1 MIRFNLLRN
10 RFQSTSLAAEPETF
24 GSLSTISMRTA
35 GGMSTGKKLAIAAGV
50 VLFLGAV
57 GGGTWWFLNQGPS
70 DNIAPPTQTTKK
82 VPPPA
87 QPAQPTQPAQPVQP
101 AQPKTDTVKKSPA
114 ELAKLAK
121 DSARKADSLKVAEAA
136 TRKADSIKV
145 AKEAAR
151 KADSVKQA
159 LAKKPEPKKPEPKVE
174 TKTAENVP
182 PPPPPTVTPRVVA
195 PALAGG
201 VVAQVLT
208 ESQTKGTSAPA
219 PTRFEELSPLARL
232 SYQRFAFER
241 ILAVIRQVAPAGVKF
256 TRIRL
261 YSPGLVVIQ
270 GSSAEA
276 EGLNTLIKGLLAQ
289 SLVDTA
295 LKTGT
300 GGQFAIAAR
309 LPFSASSATN
319 GKSGKDFNSTL
330 TQARDLAQTG
340 GLTLTAPKAPSIQ
353 TFGSIKRASWK
364 LTGAGPW
371 ESIGKWFAALQSMDL
386 PVGFT
391 SASLSAGADGT
402 LKLEADAISYA
413 P

>member
-10 RFQSTSLAAEPETF
+10 RFQSSSLAAEPETL
-24 GSLSTISMRTA
+24 GSLTTISMRTA
-35 GGMSTGKKLAIAAGV
+35 GGSTGKKLAIAAGV
-50 VLFLGAV
+50 LLFLGAV
-57 GGGTWWFLNQGPS
+57 GGGTWWFLNQNAG
-70 DNIAPPTQTTKK
+70 DEIAPPTQTAKP
-82 VPPPA
+82 VQP
-87 QPAQPTQPAQPVQP
+87 PAQPTQPPQP
-101 AQPKTDTVKKSPA
+101 AQPKTDTVKKNPA
-114 ELAKLAK
+114 EAAKFAK
-121 DSARKADSLKVAEAA
+121 DSARKADSVKVADAA
-136 TRKADSIKV
+136 ARKADSIKV
-145 AKEAAR
+145 AKEDAR
-151 KADSVKQA
+151 KADSLKMA
-159 LAKKPEPKKPEPKVE
+159 AAKKPEQKKPEPKVVE
-174 TKTAENVP
+174 TLP
-182 PPPPPTVTPRVVA
+182 PPPPPSVTPRVVA

-201 VVAQVLT
+201 VVAQVIA
-208 ESQTKGTSAPA
+208 ESQSKGAAAPA
-219 PTRFEELSPLARL
+219 PTRFEDLSPLARL

-276 EGLNTLIKGLLAQ
+276 EGLTKLIQGLLAQ

-300 GGQFAIAAR
+300 GGQFALAAR
-309 LPFSASSATN
+309 LPFSSSSVSN
-319 GKSGKDFNSTL
+319 GKAGKDFASTL

-340 GLTLTAPKAPSIQ
+340 GLTLASPKAPAIQ
-353 TFGSIKRASWK
+353 TFGTLKRASWK
-364 LTGAGPW
+364 LSGAGPW
-371 ESIGKWFAALQSMDL
+371 ESIGKWFAAMQSMDL

-391 SASLSAGADGT
+391 SASLSAGVDGT

>member
-35 GGMSTGKKLAIAAGV
+35 GGMSTGKKLAIAAGL

-57 GGGTWWFLNQGPS
+57 GGGTWWFLNQNPS
-70 DNIAPPTQTTKK
+70 DNIAPPTQTAKP

-87 QPAQPTQPAQPVQP
+87 QPAQPTQPP
-101 AQPKTDTVKKSPA
+101 QPKTDSIKKTPA
-114 ELAKLAK
+114 EAAKFAK
-121 DSARKADSLKVAEAA
+121 DSARKADSVKVAMEAA
-136 TRKADSIKV
+136 RKADSVKI

-151 KADSVKQA
+151 KADSVKMA
-159 LAKKPEPKKPEPKVE
+159 AAKKPEPKKPEPKPEPKVE
-174 TKTAENVP
+174 AKTAENVP

-208 ESQTKGTSAPA
+208 ESQSKGVNAPA
-219 PTRFEELSPLARL
+219 PTRFEDLSPLARL

-241 ILAVIRQVAPAGVKF
+241 ILAVIRQVAPTGVKF

-270 GSSAEA
+270 GSSTEA

-289 SLVDTA
+289 SMVDTA

-309 LPFSASSATN
+309 LPFSASSATS
-319 GKSGKDFNSTL
+319 GKSGKDFGSTL

-340 GLTLTAPKAPSIQ
+340 GLTLTAPKNPSIQ
-353 TFGSIKRASWK
+353 TFGSLKRASWK
-364 LTGAGPW
+364 LSGSGPW

-386 PVGFT
+386 AVGFT

>member
-10 RFQSTSLAAEPETF
+10 RFQSSSLAAEPETI
-24 GSLSTISMRTA
+24 GSLSTLSMRTM
-35 GGMSTGKKLAIAAGV
+35 GGPSMGKKLAIAAGV

-57 GGGTWWFLNQGPS
+57 GGGTWWFLNQNPQTE
-70 DNIAPPTQTTKK
+70 IAPPTQTAKPVT
-82 VPPPA
+82 PPA
-87 QPAQPTQPAQPVQP
+87 QPAQPAQPPQP
-101 AQPKTDTVKKSPA
+101 QTDTVKKDPVDA
-114 ELAKLAK
+114 AKFAK

-136 TRKADSIKV
+136 VRKADSIKV

-151 KADSVKQA
+151 KADSVK
-159 LAKKPEPKKPEPKVE
+159 LAAAKPEPKKPEPKTPEPKVVE
-174 TKTAENVP
+174 TLP
-182 PPPPPTVTPRVVA
+182 PPPPPSVTPRVVA

-201 VVAQVLT
+201 VVAQVIA
-208 ESQTKGTSAPA
+208 ESQSKGGAAPA
-219 PTRFEELSPLARL
+219 PTRFEDLSPLARL

-261 YSPGLVVIQ
+261 YSPGLVVIH
-270 GSSAEA
+270 GTSAEA
-276 EGLNTLIKGLLAQ
+276 EGVNTLIRGLLAQ

-309 LPFSASSATN
+309 LPFSSSSVTN
-319 GKSGKDFNSTL
+319 GKSGKDFASTL

-340 GLTLTAPKAPSIQ
+340 GLTLSAPKAPSVQ
-353 TFGSIKRASWK
+353 TYGSLKRASWK
-364 LTGAGPW
+364 LSGSGPW
-371 ESIGKWFAALQSMDL
+371 ESIGKWFAALQSMEL

-391 SASLSAGADGT
+391 SASLSAGVDGS
-402 LKLEADAISYA
+402 LKLEAEAISYA